1 MNIREFG
8 DGDLAAIIELWQE
21 CDLTRPWNPPERD
34 IEFCRNSGHAT
45 LFVAEAEGRIVG
57 SVMAGH
63 DGHRGWIY
71 YVAVDPSHRRD
82 GLGRALMDRAE
93 SFLAAAGVPK
103 VMLLIRE
110 TNTAVAD
117 FYGRLGYAPE
127 PRVLMTKWLRDSRED
142 GGR

>member
-8 DGDLAAIIELWQE
+8 DGDLAGIVALWQA

-34 IEFCRNSGHAT
+34 IEFCRRSGHAT
-45 LFVAEAEGRIVG
+45 LFVAEAGERIVG

-71 YVAVDPSHRRD
+71 YVAVDPSRRRD
-82 GLGRALMDRAE
+82 GLGRALMDHAE
-93 SFLAAAGVPK
+93 RFLAAAGVPK

-110 TNTAVAD
+110 TNTGVAD

-127 PRVLMTKWLRDSRED
+127 PRVLMTKWLRDSGKDR
-142 GGR
+142 GR